1 MKTITQSELF
11 QAAHKTAKATIQAGD
26 NYQVT
31 FAAALKMGYAYMA
44 KNNIAVVRKAEAA
57 KPSAIADIRALS
69 MVDSAKEWKDRIY
82 INVKGN
88 GGNYR
93 GEASAKVFLV
103 NGQLNVHLG
112 KGSTSREFD
121 ANLEALNAVFA

>member
-1 MKTITQSELF
+1 MKTVTQSALF
-11 QAAHKTAKATIQAGD
+11 QAAHQTAKATIQAGD

-44 KNNIAVVRKAEAA
+44 KNNIAVVRKTEAT
-57 KPSAIADIRALS
+57 KPSQIAEIRALE
-69 MVDSAKEWKDRIY
+69 MVEFASEWKDRIY

-88 GGNYR
+88 GGSYR
-93 GEASAKVFLV
+93 GEASAKVFLL
-103 NGQLNVHLG
+103 NGQLNAQLG

-121 ANLEALNAVFA
+121 ANLEALKAVFA